1 MTRPESNLLLSPCKI
16 YVFPSYILIMFFF
29 FFWKETTMANSW
41 YEILSVLQM
50 MTMLS
55 LSQANLL
62 LLPKTSTD
70 GYQSKVSVGQVNC

>member
-1 MTRPESNLLLSPCKI
+1 
-16 YVFPSYILIMFFF
+16 
-29 FFWKETTMANSW
+29 MANSW

-62 LLPKTSTD
+62 LLPKTSSD